1 MFEEIDPR
9 NPVPLYDQI
18 AARIRLAVASGDLG
32 EGDALPSVRQLAARL
47 RINPATVVQAYRA
60 LEREGFVEMRQGSG
74 TYVRGVS
81 SDRRRQT
88 REDQAARLVRGVLTE
103 AARLGIPGT
112 EVARA
117 LQREMGTRAP

>member
-1 MFEEIDPR
+1 MFDEIDPR
-9 NPVPLYDQI
+9 NPIPLYDQI
-18 AARIRLAVASGDLG
+18 AARIRLAVASGDLA

-74 TYVRGVS
+74 TYVRNVS
-81 SDRRRQT
+81 TDRRRQT
-88 REDQAARLVRGVLTE
+88 REDQAARLARDLLAE
-103 AARLGIPGT
+103 AARLGIAGT

-117 LQREMGTRAP
+117 LQREMGARAQ